1 MATEQLSL
9 YTIATAVEVAR
20 AESTADGGPPG
31 MSDDLL
37 RRAENQQLYH
47 RMISAQNAKDRDGF
61 LACFDD
67 DSLFEAP

>member
-1 MATEQLSL
+1 
-9 YTIATAVEVAR
+9 
-20 AESTADGGPPG
+20 